1 METYLNVCKLL
12 ENLDRYKF
20 LLTEGE
26 QVKFEYNN
34 NESIFV
40 VTDQKIICINK
51 NSLYLNNY
59 VIVPLSK
66 ITGLFLQ
73 VNADTMKCD
82 LNFIIPGIEK
92 ASISLFISKE
102 NLEELIKFLN
112 NKIGFTDI
120 PRLIGL
126 AIENHQFK
134 ENPSLEDILS
144 LKQWTEEYLERIKI

>member
-26 QVKFEYNN
+26 QVKFEYCNS
-34 NESIFV
+34 ESIFV
-40 VTDQKIICINK
+40 VTDQRIIVINK
-51 NSLYLNNY
+51 NSDSLNNY

-82 LNFIIPGIEK
+82 IDFIIPGIEK
-92 ASISLFISKE
+92 MQISLFISKE
-102 NLEELIKFLN
+102 NLEKLVKFLN
-112 NKIGFTDI
+112 NKI
-120 PRLIGL
+120 
-126 AIENHQFK
+126 N
-134 ENPSLEDILS
+134 
-144 LKQWTEEYLERIKI
+144 

>member
-26 QVKFEYNN
+26 QVKFEYENN
-34 NESIFV
+34 NGSIFV
-40 VTDQKIICINK
+40 VTDQRIICINK
-51 NSLYLNNY
+51 NSDSLDNH
-59 VIVPLSK
+59 VIVPLKK

-82 LNFIIPGIEK
+82 LNFIILGIEK

-102 NLEELIKFLN
+102 NLEKLIKFLN
-112 NKIGFTDI
+112 NKI
-120 PRLIGL
+120 
-126 AIENHQFK
+126 N
-134 ENPSLEDILS
+134 
-144 LKQWTEEYLERIKI
+144 

>member
-40 VTDQKIICINK
+40 VTDQRIICVNK
-51 NSLYLNNY
+51 NSLLNSLTNY
-59 VIVPLSK
+59 IVIPLSK
-66 ITGLFLQ
+66 IIGYFSQ
-73 VNADTMKCD
+73 VDVDNMRCD
-82 LNFIIPGIEK
+82 LDFIIPGIEK

-102 NLEELIKFLN
+102 NLEELVKYLN
-112 NKIGFTDI
+112 NKI
-120 PRLIGL
+120 
-126 AIENHQFK
+126 N
-134 ENPSLEDILS
+134 
-144 LKQWTEEYLERIKI
+144 

>member
-1 METYLNVCKLL
+1 MGTYLNICKLL

-26 QVKFEYNN
+26 QVKFEYCNS
-34 NESIFV
+34 ESIFV
-40 VTDQKIICINK
+40 VTDQRIICINK

-73 VNADTMKCD
+73 VNADAMKYD
-82 LNFIIPGIEK
+82 LDFIIPGIEK

-102 NLEELIKFLN
+102 NLEKLVKYLN
-112 NKIGFTDI
+112 NKI
-120 PRLIGL
+120 
-126 AIENHQFK
+126 N
-134 ENPSLEDILS
+134 
-144 LKQWTEEYLERIKI
+144 

>member
-26 QVKFEYNN
+26 QVKFEYCDS
-34 NESIFV
+34 ESIFV
-40 VTDQKIICINK
+40 VTDQRIICINK
-51 NSLYLNNY
+51 NSLLNYLNNY

-73 VNADTMKCD
+73 VNADTMKYD
-82 LNFIIPGIEK
+82 IDFVIPGIEK

-102 NLEELIKFLN
+102 NLEELIKYLN
-112 NKIGFTDI
+112 NKI
-120 PRLIGL
+120 
-126 AIENHQFK
+126 N
-134 ENPSLEDILS
+134 
-144 LKQWTEEYLERIKI
+144 

>member
-1 METYLNVCKLL
+1 METYLNVCKPL

-40 VTDQKIICINK
+40 VTDQRIICINK
-51 NSLYLNNY
+51 NSDYLNNY
-59 VIVPLSK
+59 VIVLLSK

-82 LNFIIPGIEK
+82 IDFIIPGIEK
-92 ASISLFISKE
+92 MQISLFISKE
-102 NLEELIKFLN
+102 NLEKLVKFLN
-112 NKIGFTDI
+112 NKI
-120 PRLIGL
+120 
-126 AIENHQFK
+126 N
-134 ENPSLEDILS
+134 
-144 LKQWTEEYLERIKI
+144 

>member
-1 METYLNVCKLL
+1 METYLNMCKPL

-40 VTDQKIICINK
+40 VTDQRIICINK
-51 NSLYLNNY
+51 NSLLDYLNNY

-73 VNADTMKCD
+73 VNADAMKCD
-82 LNFIIPGIEK
+82 LNFIIPDIEK

-102 NLEELIKFLN
+102 NLEELIKYLN
-112 NKIGFTDI
+112 NKI
-120 PRLIGL
+120 
-126 AIENHQFK
+126 N
-134 ENPSLEDILS
+134 
-144 LKQWTEEYLERIKI
+144 